1 MHIVALTGSFYPQ
14 LMAPSA
20 CIKPYLLELAKENE
34 VEVVC
39 PVSDPRYIDNEE
51 IDGIH
56 VHFVSNRFND
66 ISVKANSNREES
78 KNRISSKFMSL
89 FVRGFRYLKEVAH
102 PRPYDSSLEDAYLQK
117 LKEINAKKRIDVLIS
132 VTFPFCTHVFALKFK
147 QQNSGVKWLT
157 YTTDPLAYNEAN
169 PIPTW
174 KKKSALPNNVSTNK
188 LTRITEFVFVICR
201 KEEYKTFRA
210 NKKVTK
216 IGSNG
221 QKYYENVFN
230 YIEAPNNDG
239 PCKLNKAT
247 YSSDLCLQLLSIYAT
262 NDSKVYDPFMGTGTT
277 AIACDMFNEG
287 TEMVCTGSE
296 LSEAQVEFSK
306 KRLNESRWKR
316 KQLEIPFDCIET
328 HAVNAYNQLKS
339 ILKNEIMAELNTIGK
354 KGDKIEDKE
363 ITSFMELLVDKIK
376 PVLKLY
382 GKNISIN

>member
-1 MHIVALTGSFYPQ
+1 MAKCFFY
-14 LMAPSA
+14 
-20 CIKPYLLELAKENE
+20 NE
-34 VEVVC
+34 DCFETMKRMQANKYV
-39 PVSDPRYIDNEE
+39 
-51 IDGIH
+51 
-56 VHFVSNRFND
+56 ND
-66 ISVKANSNREES
+66 IILTSPPYATSRSKVKTQKAIDTFNRRYDICLDDMDEDIYAQWTAKLFGEFDKVLSENGVILYNISYGSES
-78 KNRISSKFMSL
+78 PNVMWLAIGEL
-89 FVRGFRYLKEVAH
+89 LKETNFMVA
-102 PRPYDSSLEDAYLQK
+102 DT
-117 LKEINAKKRIDVLIS
+117 IV
-132 VTFPFCTHVFALKFK
+132 
-147 QQNSGVKWLT
+147 
-157 YTTDPLAYNEAN
+157 
-169 PIPTW
+169 W